1 MDEAPSAGL
10 AEVGPVTRAVQPTM
24 EFEVNVLG
32 ELHPTQLTLIWLLPR
47 VQTLVGFQVAGAA
60 KAFVAHL

>member
-1 MDEAPSAGL
+1 MMDEAPSAGL
-10 AEVGPVTRAVQPTM
+10 AGVGPVTRAVQPTV

-47 VQTLVGFQVAGAA
+47 VQA
-60 KAFVAHL
+60 

>member
-10 AEVGPVTRAVQPTM
+10 AGVGPVTRAVQSTV

-32 ELHPTQLTLIWLLPR
+32 ELQPTQLTLIRLLPG
-47 VQTLVGFQVAGAA
+47 VQA
-60 KAFVAHL
+60 